1 MKIVVTSRSFSRN
14 PVLRQELTRRFASDP
29 DVEIQFNDAGES
41 LAGSELVDFLAGAQ
55 RAIIALEKIDHD
67 LLEHCPDL
75 RVIGKYGVGLNN
87 IDLDACAEHNVE
99 IGWRAGVNR
108 QSVAEMAISLMI
120 AAQRRL
126 FEANFRLRDGR
137 FGQLTGPELSAS
149 TVGIVGFGHVGQALA
164 QLLRA
169 FGAKILV
176 NDIVD
181 FTDSGKLQG
190 AQQVDFETLLVE
202 SDVVSL
208 HVPSTPQTYN
218 LIDERA
224 LSLMKSSAV
233 LVNSARGDV
242 VELAALKAALQNGEI
257 AAAAIDVFAPEPPT
271 DEAFINLPNLIATAH
286 MGGSSEQAILA
297 MGRAAIDGL
306 IEFGSAL
313 QFKTD
318 Y

>member
-14 PVLRQELTRRFASDP
+14 PVLRQELIARFDGDP
-29 DVEIQFNDAGES
+29 AVDIRFNDAGKS
-41 LAGSELVDFLAGAQ
+41 LAGAELVDYLSGAE
-55 RAIIALEKIDHD
+55 RAIIALEKIDD
-67 LLEHCPDL
+67 ALLTRCPDL
-75 RVIGKYGVGLNN
+75 KVIGKYGVGLNN
-87 IDLDACAEHNVE
+87 IDLDACAAHSVE

-126 FEANFRLRDGR
+126 FEANFRMRDGK

-149 TVGIVGFGHVGQALA
+149 TVGIVGYGHVGQALA
-164 QLLRA
+164 GLLRA
-169 FGAKILV
+169 FGARILV
-176 NDIVD
+176 NDIID
-181 FTDSGKLQG
+181 FSNSDKLEG
-190 AQQVDFETLLVE
+190 AEQVEFETLLE
-202 SDVVSL
+202 QSDVVSM
-208 HVPSTPQTYN
+208 HVPSTAQTRDM
-218 LIDERA
+218 IDGQA
-224 LSLMKSSAV
+224 LSRMKESAI

-242 VELAALKAALQNGEI
+242 VNLAALKSALQSGKI

-271 DEAFINLPNLIATAH
+271 DSEFIQLPNLIATAH
-286 MGGSSEQAILA
+286 MGGSSDQAILA

-306 IEFGSAL
+306 FEFRSAL